1 MELTP
6 GQQALL
12 DGSRGP
18 AMAKVVRTLVMYG
31 ECFGARR
38 MVEVTGARGHLVT
51 SFGLSP
57 STTSWTSSWREEL

>member
-6 GQQALL
+6 EQQALL

-31 ECFGARR
+31 ECFGAKR
-38 MVEVTGARGHLVT
+38 MVPV
-51 SFGLSP
+51 
-57 STTSWTSSWREEL
+57 